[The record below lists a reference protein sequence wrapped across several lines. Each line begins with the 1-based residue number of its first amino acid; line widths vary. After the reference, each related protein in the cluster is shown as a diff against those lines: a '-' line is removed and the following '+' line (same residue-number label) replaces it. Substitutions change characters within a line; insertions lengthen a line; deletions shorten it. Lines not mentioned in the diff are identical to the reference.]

1 MSADLNK
8 VHEDFGV
15 IWGAAGIAK
24 ALGLKD
30 NKAGRRKIFHMLE
43 KKQLEGAVKIGGR
56 WAITRDALLNNFK
69 PALDQGQ

>member
-8 VHEDFGV
+8 VHEDLGV

-43 KKQLEGAVKIGGR
+43 KKQLPG
-56 WAITRDALLNNFK
+56 FK
-69 PALDQGQ
+69 FGKLWHLRKSRAKLHMAELEDGETA